1 MSKVPRSDC
10 CISTVTEVAPP
21 SISSVYYYRCDSCG
35 KGCNVVMVSDIP
47 TTTTIQRDWLNK
59 LLEEAYTITAKLE
72 CGENIKVW
80 ETARLVG
87 YIQSAQ
93 FLLDKQSVNN
103 AH

>member
-1 MSKVPRSDC
+1 MQCVEGLAAMSKKDTADHIPDTRQMV
-10 CISTVTEVAPP
+10 
-21 SISSVYYYRCDSCG
+21 DS
-35 KGCNVVMVSDIP
+35 NLLDAP
-47 TTTTIQRDWLNK
+47 TTVTIQRDWLNK
-59 LLEEAYTITAKLE
+59 LLEEAYTITTKLE
-72 CGENIKVW
+72 CGENIEDW